1 MLSVSTS
8 KLTSFPVSSCR
19 TFPKVNPRHRDAE
32 PMMESLLT
40 WEAAVST
47 LNPEVAIKITS
58 KVVHAIMAR
67 LAPNVT
73 DIAIDANTRIQVV
86 DEIAHLAGARKHQFA
101 AFVRAEQCLVVWS
114 DEVDTIMESAEA
126 LELRMIQYVWISSAH
141 GKSGPDA
148 QMDEAGTDVGSVTT
162 GATGAATDGG
172 QTVKGI
178 PHALI
183 GEGLGGEDEEKVMGI
198 AGWTQQQREKRP
210 VLLYAPLITAF
221 AVMMNCCFIGLGVR
235 QLVIEAC
242 LDGNWIR
249 FTLLATTPFTFLL
262 AMVSPPAQTHLPE
275 QASRA

>member
-1 MLSVSTS
+1 
-8 KLTSFPVSSCR
+8 
-19 TFPKVNPRHRDAE
+19 
-32 PMMESLLT
+32 MMESLLT

-58 KVVHAIMAR
+58 KVVTAIMAR
-67 LAPNVT
+67 LAANVT

-148 QMDEAGTDVGSVTT
+148 QMDAEGTDVGSITT
-162 GATGAATDGG
+162 ANATIGG
-172 QTVKGI
+172 RTVKGLED
-178 PHALI
+178 HGLV
-183 GEGLGGEDEEKVMGI
+183 GEGLGVPDDEEKVMGI
-198 AGWTQQQREKRP
+198 AGWTQQQRQTRP

-221 AVMMNCCFIGLGVR
+221 AVFTNCCFVGLGTR
-235 QLVIEAC
+235 ESAQ
-242 LDGNWIR
+242 W
-249 FTLLATTPFTFLL
+249 
-262 AMVSPPAQTHLPE
+262 SPPPRRTFHGQC
-275 QASRA
+275 